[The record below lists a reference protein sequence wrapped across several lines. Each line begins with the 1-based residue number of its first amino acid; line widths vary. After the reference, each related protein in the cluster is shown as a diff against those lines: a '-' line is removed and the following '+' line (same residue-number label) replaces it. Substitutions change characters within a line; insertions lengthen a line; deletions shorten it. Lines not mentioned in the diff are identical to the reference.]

1 MMEGQRNAQSQR
13 RHTRAA
19 VIVAVDAVETVSSSS
34 SSLSWD
40 RGQRQRRLTNGMEED
55 AVRREDNTTAN

>member
-1 MMEGQRNAQSQR
+1 MMEGQRNAQSRR

-34 SSLSWD
+34 SSSSWD
-40 RGQRQRRLTNGMEED
+40 RGRRQRRLTNGMEED